1 MGFTQEQGKRGE
13 DLAAAFLRQRNFRI
27 VARNVRTPHGE
38 IDLVCEDGTTVV
50 FVEVKY
56 RASTTFGE
64 PEEVVLGK
72 KLRRMRDAAEWYV
85 TQHALPGAYR
95 VDVVGITGNPPRC
108 THLEDVS
115 GA

>member
-13 DLAAAFLRQRNFRI
+13 DLASQYLRGKGFRI

-38 IDLVCEDGTTVV
+38 IDLVCEDGKTTV

-56 RASTTFGE
+56 RTSTAFGA

-72 KLRRMRDAAEWYV
+72 KLNRMQGAAEWYV
-85 TQHALPGAYR
+85 TQHALAGAYR
-95 VDVVGITGNPPRC
+95 IDVIGITGDPPRC
-108 THLEDVS
+108 THLVDV
-115 GA
+115 